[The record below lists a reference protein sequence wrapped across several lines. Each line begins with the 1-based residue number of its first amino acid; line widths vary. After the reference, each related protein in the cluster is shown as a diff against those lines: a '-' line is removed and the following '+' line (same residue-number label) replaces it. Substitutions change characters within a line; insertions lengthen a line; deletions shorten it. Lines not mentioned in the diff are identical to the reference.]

1 MPAKRRTTAKQKAA
15 ARRNL
20 VKARKKWKS
29 MSHKSRKAAMP
40 SRKKRRTVRK
50 TTKRRTARKTTKRKK
65 RR

>member
-1 MPAKRRTTAKQKAA
+1 MAKKRRTTAKQKAA

-40 SRKKRRTVRK
+40 SRKRRKRR
-50 TTKRRTARKTTKRKK
+50 
-65 RR
+65 